1 MGTDLL
7 PHSRDHSIPGC
18 IRGTGG
24 LGVQGESSGEVLL
37 ALSAQNIDRKHG
49 FLLSLHAAEACV
61 ANQAYNFPDQ
71 HTNNGTPVLVS
82 MNDG

>member
-7 PHSRDHSIPGC
+7 PHSRDPSIPGC

-24 LGVQGESSGEVLL
+24 LRVSGEVLL
-37 ALSAQNIDRKHG
+37 ALSARNIDRKHG
-49 FLLSLHAAEACV
+49 FLLSLHADEACV

-71 HTNNGTPVLVS
+71 HTNNGTPVLMS